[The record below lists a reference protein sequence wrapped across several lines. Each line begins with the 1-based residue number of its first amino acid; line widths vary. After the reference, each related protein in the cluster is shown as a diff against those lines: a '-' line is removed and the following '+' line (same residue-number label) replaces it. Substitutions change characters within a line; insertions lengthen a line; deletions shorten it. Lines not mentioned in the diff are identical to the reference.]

1 MSSLPRYVVVLALS
15 FSCAIFNTAAN
26 SQTKTAKKAPTG
38 TVAGRITIHGK
49 GATGIVV
56 GIRSQDF
63 SPQLSPTLKATT
75 DLDGN
80 YRVADVPAGNYQ
92 VTPMAPVFITAD
104 QLAPMS
110 RGKSLLLAEGE
121 DVQGVDFSLVR
132 GGVIT
137 GRVTDAD
144 GRPLIDERL
153 LIVPEV
159 QANAR
164 EQTFPPVISGGFQ
177 TDDRGIY
184 RIYGIPAGRYKI
196 SVGLADDNYY
206 SGGSFGRVAYKRTF
220 YPNTTDPDD
229 AKIVEITEGA
239 EATDIDIAVGRSL
252 PTFSASGKIVDGE
265 TGQPVTGL
273 RLGLRRVI
281 TDRESPML
289 NGIISASNSLGE
301 FHLENITPGKYA
313 VLILPVPGSEVRV
326 EAATFDV
333 VDQDVTGL
341 LLKTLKGLAITGTV
355 VLDGTYDKS
364 IFAKLAELRL
374 QVYVNS
380 ESPNVSSWQE
390 SVLNADGSFRLGGL
404 TPGTA
409 NFSLTGQNRRPAAEL
424 CNPACRAR
432 WNCSTARFR
441 RRRHQSWRADYGPEN
456 YSEVMEWVQFAEK

>member
-1 MSSLPRYVVVLALS
+1 M
-15 FSCAIFNTAAN
+15 
-26 SQTKTAKKAPTG
+26 
-38 TVAGRITIHGK
+38 
-49 GATGIVV
+49 
-56 GIRSQDF
+56 
-63 SPQLSPTLKATT
+63 
-75 DLDGN
+75 
-80 YRVADVPAGNYQ
+80 
-92 VTPMAPVFITAD
+92 
-104 QLAPMS
+104 
-110 RGKSLLLAEGE
+110 
-121 DVQGVDFSLVR
+121 
-132 GGVIT
+132 
-137 GRVTDAD
+137 
-144 GRPLIDERL
+144 
-153 LIVPEV
+153 PEV

-252 PTFSASGKIVDGE
+252 PAFSASGKIVDGE

-409 NFSLTGQNRRPAAEL
+409 NFSLTGQNRRPAASFAIQRVEHDGIVQPRGFVEIKAGERITGLKIIVSYGMGSIRGEVKLENDQLPPGGRTIVWIRKPSDMNSSFRSFNVDSRGHFLIEGVAAGTYEL
-424 CNPACRAR
+424 NVNAQIPGHRMPLTAKQTVIVSEGAASDVAVTLDLNPIP
-432 WNCSTARFR
+432 
-441 RRRHQSWRADYGPEN
+441 DKP
-456 YSEVMEWVQFAEK
+456 